1 MNPLKDPPYTCPNP
15 TVALPSLILD
25 LKLLLP
31 FYGNSS
37 IYLKPPTPFLIF
49 GWLTQYIILELKL
62 YLLNLNYIPILNP
75 TVLNP
80 TFSGAKLF
88 PYSQKSK
95 PHRPKPNLL
104 WSKTLSLF
112 TKISTP
118 PHKID
123 HLTFKSLYL
132 TLLQPDPNPIPLLN
146 NTIPH
151 TWLRLTLIKPRPS
164 FFTNLEKEISF
175 RTAYKGYT
183 WGCFFS
189 KHNFKPRNPNDF
201 LCKICLTSSDD
212 PHHLFFHCPFTR
224 SLITYLEPILS
235 STLKQHTYLT
245 QDTLLF
251 NYTNTIGTPHII
263 TSKLASLIRLSL
275 YTLKN
280 HISSFNTPTPNSTL
294 IDEKYKIKTKF
305 KNFL

>member
-1 MNPLKDPPYTCPNP
+1 MK
-15 TVALPSLILD
+15 LI
-25 LKLLLP
+25 
-31 FYGNSS
+31 
-37 IYLKPPTPFLIF
+37 
-49 GWLTQYIILELKL
+49 
-62 YLLNLNYIPILNP
+62 
-75 TVLNP
+75 
-80 TFSGAKLF
+80 
-88 PYSQKSK
+88 
-95 PHRPKPNLL
+95 
-104 WSKTLSLF
+104 TL
-112 TKISTP
+112 
-118 PHKID
+118 H
-123 HLTFKSLYL
+123 SLYL

-201 LCKICLTSSDD
+201 LCKICLTSSDV

-224 SLITYLEPILS
+224 SLVTYLEPILS

-275 YTLKN
+275 YTRRN
-280 HISSFNTPTPNSTL
+280 RISSFNTPIPNSTL

-305 KNFL
+305 KNFLEKHFPDYLE